1 MALTFG
7 FYNSVEG
14 DRTYDAVQFGQI
26 FDGIITD
33 GVYATYLKAM
43 VVKASENAGEVIIQ
57 PGRAWFNHTWS
68 YNDADLVMQA
78 PSPEV
83 LLDRVDA
90 LVLDINEEQN
100 VRTNS
105 FMWVQGTPASVN
117 PERPTL
123 IHTTTHN
130 QYPLCYVRRHAETTT
145 IYTEDITNM
154 VGTSE
159 CPFVTGVVEG
169 IDLDMWVN
177 QWDAE
182 FHTWENTTKAGFTT
196 WFNGIKGQ
204 LDEDAAGHLQ
214 NEIDSINE
222 DIIDLIVSISPYYE
236 AGGSGQN
243 CYTGNHVPGDYVL
256 TKWDGLVR
264 VTTNVTAGTVIIEG
278 VGANTNCVKVTLTE
292 LIEALRTNIANQL
305 TANNNVMYMDY
316 HDGKYG
322 VNTSA
327 NRGADT
333 FIPFK
338 KGLEDAIELGNLGG
352 SFNLSSYRNYQNFTV
367 EKNFFVRITG
377 VSYSGGSTS
386 AGGSEWDGNQY
397 IHGGASA
404 GSISVGPLLAYNAS
418 TGVLSTASGGS
429 SYVSVGVYSDHV
441 NASNSTGT
449 SLGISG
455 KVYLVE

>member
-14 DRTYDAVQFGQI
+14 DRVYDAVQFGQI

-78 PSPEV
+78 PAPEV
-83 LLDRVDA
+83 LLDRIDA

-105 FMWVQGTPASVN
+105 FVWVQGTPASVN

-130 QYPLCYVRRHAETTT
+130 QYPLCYIRRHAETTT

-159 CPFVTGVVEG
+159 CPFVTGVLEG
-169 IDLDMWVN
+169 VDVDIWLA

-182 FHTWENTTKAGFTT
+182 FHTWENGKQADFEA
-196 WFNGIKGQ
+196 WFQNIRDQ

-214 NEIDSINE
+214 NEIDDINDELVLVNSNIQFIQTKNNEQDTAISGLTTRMATAESGINSHSSSISELDNRTHVANASINCNFYFDYQGGKFGFNTDAARGAGTFRPFRGIP
-222 DIIDLIVSISPYYE
+222 DII
-236 AGGSGQN
+236 
-243 CYTGNHVPGDYVL
+243 
-256 TKWDGLVR
+256 
-264 VTTNVTAGTVIIEG
+264 
-278 VGANTNCVKVTLTE
+278 
-292 LIEALRTNIANQL
+292 
-305 TANNNVMYMDY
+305 
-316 HDGKYG
+316 
-322 VNTSA
+322 
-327 NRGADT
+327 
-333 FIPFK
+333 
-338 KGLEDAIELGNLGG
+338 
-352 SFNLSSYRNYQNFTV
+352 SFNLRADKAVDFTQNSAMVVPSSVIALFNSATITV
-367 EKNFFVRITG
+367 SGSSNDAWATVNGQGYYAYGTHAIDISSHGDLTIG
-377 VSYSGGSTS
+377 LHVGGDYGGSY
-386 AGGSEWDGNQY
+386 AN
-397 IHGGASA
+397 
-404 GSISVGPLLAYNAS
+404 VLLTLYA
-418 TGVLSTASGGS
+418 
-429 SYVSVGVYSDHV
+429 
-441 NASNSTGT
+441 
-449 SLGISG
+449 
-455 KVYLVE
+455 